1 MAQTVRHTQDAL
13 IIREE
18 DPQDNGVRR
27 AIRSINQAAFGRP
40 DEADLIDRLRDE
52 RVILLSL
59 IAESSQQIIGHIL
72 FTRIAIEKNGCSISA
87 VALAPVAV
95 QPAYQ
100 RQGIGERLIREG
112 LDLLRERG
120 EKIVIVVGHPNYYPR
135 FGFSKE
141 KAESLVSPFS
151 KDAFM
156 ALELRVGTLDGV
168 SGKVKYPSAFGL
180 SSEFTKIE

>member
-1 MAQTVRHTQDAL
+1 MSRTLRHAQDTL

-18 DPQDNGVRR
+18 DPQDDGVRT
-27 AIRSINQAAFGRP
+27 AIRSINEAAFGRP
-40 DEADLIDRLRDE
+40 EEADLIDRLRGE
-52 RVILLSL
+52 RVILPSL
-59 IAESSQQIIGHIL
+59 IAESGQQIIGHIL
-72 FTRIAIEKNGCSISA
+72 FTRIAIEKNSCSVPA

-112 LDLLRERG
+112 LDLLRERN
-120 EKIVIVVGHPNYYPR
+120 EKIVIVLGHPNYYPR

-141 KAESLVSPFS
+141 KAEPLVSPFP

-156 ALELRVGTLDGV
+156 ALELRAGALDGA
-168 SGKVKYPSAFGL
+168 SGRVKYPPAFGL
-180 SSEFTKIE
+180 SSEFTKIK